1 MGSFKELELTR
12 REVLRGLACGAATAA
27 APALWMNIAEAQM
40 VDCLARW
47 QDMLRAR
54 DAQSQIA
61 RQVSAIMSAAK
72 TQSGLTATQSLAN
85 QTLSVHKAMV
95 SMTGMRV
102 MQGAVTAGTASQE
115 SFALSQIK
123 ALGPA
128 VTAKKVAA
136 ANSAVAAGNF
146 AAVTGDSLFG
156 PIVKAGVSSMQ
167 GFVKSMASTA
177 AALRAME
184 ANNLALF
191 ARQVSDAR
199 AAKQLTDPQID
210 RLIKLYASHPG
221 IVSTL
226 TQVRSASATVQAP
239 ALTSVAVAT
248 SVDGCLPCAVPDAG
262 TPGLA
267 DRLFGLIGIRSAHA
281 LEPMTTVL
289 IVIAVLN
296 AINLVVALAVL
307 TKCAATELAPDA
319 LASCMDEARSQYDA
333 SLAAAEQRRQACV
346 ASCVLGVC
354 TPGFVCDAAKAT
366 EVALASAAYWAKQQ
380 ACYLTAA
387 QTGFTS
393 QL

>member
-1 MGSFKELELTR
+1 MASFSDSTLTR
-12 REVLRGLACGAATAA
+12 RELLGGLAYGAATAA
-27 APALWMNIAEAQM
+27 VPALWMDAAEAQV

-47 QDMLRAR
+47 REMLGLR
-54 DAQSQIA
+54 DAQGQIA
-61 RQVSAIMSAAK
+61 RQVSAIMSAAS

-95 SMTGMRV
+95 SMTGRRV
-102 MQGAVTAGTASQE
+102 MLGAVTAGTASQE

-123 ALGPA
+123 SLGPA
-128 VTAKKVAA
+128 VTAKRVAA

-146 AAVTGDSLFG
+146 ASVTGDSLFG
-156 PIVKAGVSSMQ
+156 PIVKAGVNSMQ
-167 GFVKSMASTA
+167 GFIKQMSSTA
-177 AALRAME
+177 SALRTME

-191 ARQVSDAR
+191 AKQVSDAR
-199 AAKQLTDPQID
+199 AAKQLTDSQID
-210 RLIKLYASHPG
+210 RLIKLYANHAG
-221 IVSTL
+221 IVATL
-226 TQVRSASATVQAP
+226 TKVRSASTALPVQDLKFGA
-239 ALTSVAVAT
+239 AAVP
-248 SVDGCLPCAVPDAG
+248 VDGCLTCELPDSA
-262 TPGLA
+262 TTGLA
-267 DRLFGLIGIRSAHA
+267 DRLFGLFGIRSAHA
-281 LEPMTTVL
+281 LEPMTTVV

-296 AINLVVALAVL
+296 AINMVVALAVL

-319 LASCMDEARSQYDA
+319 LASCMDEARREYEA

-366 EVALASAAYWAKQQ
+366 EVALASAGYWAKEQ

-387 QTGFTS
+387 QQGVAS